1 MSSDNV
7 EVKDGMKIRK
17 LTELKTGAE
26 KQYEDAMLKRVE
38 YFKKQNVK
46 KSGFNNLLENT
57 LFTTFSSILDLKLNI
72 DKAIGEENL
81 KKVHKALDEI
91 LLFGL

>member
-7 EVKDGMKIRK
+7 EIKDGMKIRK